1 MRKAQLGSVSERL
14 ADDGTAKC
22 PESLCP
28 MSALPPSGRRV
39 PPPLRALPLIHR
51 SYGLMRPSPLALLS
65 FGLSLVRGVFAGCD
79 QPLLPAGCSRRYL
92 CESFFRCLI
101 PCHGGPTKCI
111 YLFLPSCHRPPPEV
125 EWVGFPLLT
134 ANTTFRGPAFR
145 GCRYS
150 IMFRPPNLLV
160 SQIVPTAARTATG
173 RPRLLHPGRTCFVT
187 SARTGYTNRP
197 NTGN

>member
-65 FGLSLVRGVFAGCD
+65 FGLTLVRGAFAGCD
-79 QPLLPAGCSRRYL
+79 PPLRPPRCPHRYL
-92 CESFFRCLI
+92 SASFFRRL
-101 PCHGGPTKCI
+101 T
-111 YLFLPSCHRPPPEV
+111 PSH
-125 EWVGFPLLT
+125 
-134 ANTTFRGPAFR
+134 A
-145 GCRYS
+145 
-150 IMFRPPNLLV
+150 
-160 SQIVPTAARTATG
+160 
-173 RPRLLHPGRTCFVT
+173 
-187 SARTGYTNRP
+187 
-197 NTGN
+197 

>member
-1 MRKAQLGSVSERL
+1 MRKAQLGSVSERH

-39 PPPLRALPLIHR
+39 PSPLRALPLIHR

-65 FGLSLVRGVFAGCD
+65 FGLGLVRGVFAGCD

-134 ANTTFRGPAFR
+134 RKHDF
-145 GCRYS
+145 
-150 IMFRPPNLLV
+150 L
-160 SQIVPTAARTATG
+160 
-173 RPRLLHPGRTCFVT
+173 
-187 SARTGYTNRP
+187 RTGFSRLQIFLYVQASEFANLPDRSHRCAYSHRAAEAFTSGQNVLRYLR
-197 NTGN
+197 THQTC